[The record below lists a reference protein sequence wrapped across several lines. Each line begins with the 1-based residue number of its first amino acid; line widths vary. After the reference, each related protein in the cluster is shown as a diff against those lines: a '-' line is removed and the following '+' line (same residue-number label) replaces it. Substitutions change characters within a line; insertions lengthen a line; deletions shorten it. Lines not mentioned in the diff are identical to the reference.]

1 MPDAS
6 SDSPSHAKPIFD
18 IDPKARL
25 FMVAC
30 GYIPFLHVGAVI
42 TCLVWAAMGSHGLWP
57 ALAAVVVLYVLP
69 PAVVRFLLNPR
80 QVSAGTYP
88 LDSRLFR
95 LWWFTAQ
102 WQVVFNRL
110 PFLEEA
116 LRLVPGLYSAWLRLW
131 GSEVGR
137 FVYWSPGTV
146 LLDRSLVAIGDRV
159 VFGVTSRLH
168 PHLIDRN
175 EDGDVCLYLGAVRIG
190 DDAMVGGMSVLAPG
204 VYIESGEIAPGVYAL
219 PPFAHWR
226 GGRRV
231 RHNTATI
238 R

>member
-1 MPDAS
+1 MPDAW
-6 SDSPSHAKPIFD
+6 SDSASQGKPIFD

-30 GYIPFLHVGAVI
+30 GYIPFFHVAATT
-42 TCLVWAAMGSHGLWP
+42 TCLVWAGTGLHGAWP
-57 ALAAVVVLYVLP
+57 AVGAVLVLYGLP

-95 LWWFTAQ
+95 VWWFTAQ

-110 PFLEEA
+110 PFLEEI
-116 LRLVPGLYSAWLRLW
+116 LRLIPGLYSAWLRLW

-146 LLDRSLVAIGDRV
+146 LLDRSLLAIGDRV
-159 VFGVTSRLH
+159 VFGVGSRLH
-168 PHLIDRN
+168 PHLIDR
-175 EDGDVCLYLGAVRIG
+175 DDTGQARFYLGVVRVG
-190 DDAMVGGMSVLAPG
+190 DDAMVGGMSVLTPG
-204 VYIESGEIAPGVYAL
+204 VNVAAGEITPGVYAL
-219 PPFAHWR
+219 PPFAQWR

-231 RHNTATI
+231 RHNPATI